1 MCVYSGCKNISPS
14 MIGPRAAVFSF
25 FIPGRRAV
33 IIKIPPPPPLAR
45 EQSSCIFLT
54 GINYW
59 IHRDVYFTTRA
70 DKFQFERCHKV
81 KKKCNLKVSF
91 KSPCLHFS
99 LNSPNLGEIP
109 RGLDCS
115 PAGRIPFTMRS
126 INLRRGISRSCIP
139 IAPDWNQ

>member
-1 MCVYSGCKNISPS
+1 

-70 DKFQFERCHKV
+70 DKFDFERCHKV
-81 KKKCNLKVSF
+81 EKKV
-91 KSPCLHFS
+91 
-99 LNSPNLGEIP
+99 
-109 RGLDCS
+109 
-115 PAGRIPFTMRS
+115 
-126 INLRRGISRSCIP
+126 ISKRHGVIQISMF
-139 IAPDWNQ
+139 AFLA